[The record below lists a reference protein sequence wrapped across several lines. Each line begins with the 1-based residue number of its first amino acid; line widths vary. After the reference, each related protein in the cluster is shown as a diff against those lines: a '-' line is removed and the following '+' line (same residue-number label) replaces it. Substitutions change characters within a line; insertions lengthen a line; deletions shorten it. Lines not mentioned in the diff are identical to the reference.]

1 MQKDF
6 QVESSIY
13 SQDSVISAIE
23 DFSEVTQITFE
34 KDILSISWDSDSEI
48 QETFHEFMN
57 YILSL

>member
-1 MQKDF
+1 VLFHEQRICLKIKRSRTMQKDF

-34 KDILSISWDSDSEI
+34 KDILSIS
-48 QETFHEFMN
+48 
-57 YILSL
+57 